1 MSRII
6 RGRWGA
12 GASRR
17 SVDSRPTVQETS
29 TPPSLGPDQTH
40 GPQPAGQVQE
50 TADSSLQ
57 GAADPSVRDAG
68 SHVLQA
74 EGTGGGLDPS
84 TVSVVREVEAAL
96 RTSAYQEGYQQG
108 LEEGRAAGRQEVIS
122 HIQLVARIAEEAR
135 ASRWQLLHSVEAEVV
150 ELAIEVA
157 RKIIGD
163 ELAANPRVVA
173 SIVATAV
180 QKVAR
185 DQPVKV
191 RLNPADVEVL
201 GSYWAEAFGPADGD
215 LSWVVVADRR
225 VKPGGC
231 IIDTRAGS
239 IDAQIDTQLGF
250 VKRAFQEVGGLD

>member
-6 RGRWGA
+6 RSKGIA
-12 GASRR
+12 GAHRHGLDTLSTL
-17 SVDSRPTVQETS
+17 SETPTAPDQAPEPAGQMQETA
-29 TPPSLGPDQTH
+29 PPSLQDN
-40 GPQPAGQVQE
+40 
-50 TADSSLQ
+50 S
-57 GAADPSVRDAG
+57 DPSMQDA
-68 SHVLQA
+68 
-74 EGTGGGLDPS
+74 TGDSYRGDEADGAPGPS
-84 TVSVVREVEAAL
+84 TSSVMREVEAAL
-96 RTSAYQEGYQQG
+96 RMSAYQEGYQQG

-201 GSYWAEAFGPADGD
+201 GPYWAEAFGPADGD

-231 IIDTRAGS
+231 VIDTRAGS
-239 IDAQIDTQLGF
+239 IDAQIDTQLSF
-250 VKRAFQEVGGLD
+250 IKRAFQEVGGLD